1 MTSPAVATTTWLT
14 PACEAWEDAFGKGT
28 FPFGMAGRF
37 LKPLSAA
44 GHSSETI
51 GAHLAAYI
59 AANDPKYLN
68 LARFA
73 QTFQAWA
80 PKVVA
85 PAQAQD
91 GWDMLVDADG
101 VVRCG

>member
-1 MTSPAVATTTWLT
+1 MTTDAVTWLT
-14 PACEAWEDAFGKGT
+14 PACEAWEDTFGKGT

-37 LKPLSAA
+37 LKPLAGA
-44 GHSSETI
+44 GHSPYTI
-51 GAHLAAYI
+51 GTHLATYI

-80 PKVVA
+80 PKA
-85 PAQAQD
+85 PVPQAD